1 MSRHRSTWLAWS
13 LWGFV
18 LVLMVAT
25 GVLGGL
31 AGQISGGTIA
41 TFVIAGVVFLAFT
54 SVGAIVASRRPE
66 NPIGWLF
73 LATPILM
80 MLANVGAAYVELAVD
95 RALPAAVGVTLA
107 LRWTWPLGLLL
118 LLILFLLF
126 PDGHLPSPRWRPLVP
141 FAAVWLAASAV
152 LSVFVPGS
160 LEEPLAS
167 TDNPVGSNALYVAYG
182 VVALSGLVVMVVAAI
197 ASLIV
202 RFRRDPVEREQIKWV
217 LAAVVLVVVFFVGS
231 EIVGLVTD
239 GAGLPD
245 AVYLAVLG
253 TIPASMAIAILRY
266 RLYEIDRLVNRAVVY
281 GLATAGLAALY
292 FGIVL
297 ALQQIFGG
305 LARGNDLAIA
315 GSTLAVAALFRPAR
329 ARVQAFVDRRFYR
342 SRYDAEKILVA
353 FSARLRDEIDLDAL
367 GSELRTVV
375 LQTMQPAHV
384 SLWIRRPE
392 TEL

>member
-1 MSRHRSTWLAWS
+1 
-13 LWGFV
+13 
-18 LVLMVAT
+18 
-25 GVLGGL
+25 
-31 AGQISGGTIA
+31 
-41 TFVIAGVVFLAFT
+41 
-54 SVGAIVASRRPE
+54 
-66 NPIGWLF
+66 
-73 LATPILM
+73 
-80 MLANVGAAYVELAVD
+80 
-95 RALPAAVGVTLA
+95 
-107 LRWTWPLGLLL
+107 
-118 LLILFLLF
+118 
-126 PDGHLPSPRWRPLVP
+126 
-141 FAAVWLAASAV
+141 V
-152 LSVFVPGS
+152 LSVFEPGS

-167 TDNPVGSNALYVAYG
+167 TDNPVGSNALYVAFG

-197 ASLIV
+197 ASLVV

-217 LAAVVLVVVFFVGS
+217 LAAAVFVVVFFVGS
-231 EIVGLVTD
+231 EIVRLVTD

-329 ARVQAFVDRRFYR
+329 GRVQAFVDRRFYR

-353 FSARLRDEIDLDAL
+353 FGARLRDEVDLDTL
-367 GSELRTVV
+367 GTDLRTVV
-375 LQTMQPAHV
+375 HETMQPARV
-384 SLWIRRPE
+384 SLWIRRPGIE
-392 TEL
+392 P